1 MNQLFSQN
9 LRRLR
14 LEKKLT
20 QEQLANI
27 LGVSVQSV
35 SRWECGNTLPDVM
48 LLPVIARLYGVTVD
62 DLYRAD
68 AKGYPSYAQ
77 RLLAVYEASGRS
89 EDFLAAEQEFA
100 WRSPN
105 ELTADDLRSWG
116 VLYHYMM
123 QHSAAQAQ
131 QKLEQAMEH
140 PEVTEQVY
148 SSAAQQKIALFCDLG
163 KVHQETA
170 RYDQLLAANPG
181 DYRLWLLCTAAHE
194 FAEEYGKA
202 LEVVT
207 EGIEKFPQKASLYV
221 HAGDICRCL
230 KRYDEAFDRWHKAL
244 ELDGSHLD
252 AVYSMG
258 FCYEELEQYENA
270 YNVWTGLVRELDRRG
285 WVIERECPA
294 KMAANCA
301 KKIEHGT

>member
-1 MNQLFSQN
+1 MNSELFSQN

-14 LEKKLT
+14 LEKNLT

-48 LLPVIARLYGVTVD
+48 LLPIIARLYGVTVD
-62 DLYRAD
+62 DLYRED

-77 RLLAVYEASGRS
+77 RLLAVYEASGRT

-100 WRSPN
+100 RMSTS

-123 QHSAAQAQ
+123 QHSAVRAQR
-131 QKLEQAMEH
+131 KLEQAMQH
-140 PEVTEQVY
+140 PDVTEQVY
-148 SSAAQQKIALFCDLG
+148 SSAAQQKIALLCDLG
-163 KVHQETA
+163 KVHEETMY
-170 RYDQLLAANPG
+170 YDQQLAANPS

-194 FAEEYGKA
+194 FAEEYDKA
-202 LEVVT
+202 LNVVMN
-207 EGIEKFPQKASLYV
+207 GIERFPDKASLYV
-221 HAGDICRCL
+221 HAGDICRSL
-230 KRYDEAFDRWHKAL
+230 KRYEEAFTYWHKAL
-244 ELDGSHLD
+244 ELDNSYLH

-258 FCYEELEQYENA
+258 FCYEELEQYHEA
-270 YNVWTGLVRELDRRG
+270 YKVWTELVRELDRRG
-285 WVIERECPA
+285 LVIEREYPA
-294 KMAANCA
+294 QMADRCLKKMN
-301 KKIEHGT
+301 

>member
-1 MNQLFSQN
+1 MNNELFSQN

-14 LEKKLT
+14 LEKNLT

-48 LLPVIARLYGVTVD
+48 LLPEIARLYGVTVD
-62 DLYRAD
+62 DLYRAN

-89 EDFLAAEQEFA
+89 EDFIAAEQEFFRMSA
-100 WRSPN
+100 N

-123 QHSAAQAQ
+123 KHSAIQAQ
-131 QKLEQAMEH
+131 RKLEQAVQY
-140 PEVTEQVY
+140 PDVTEQVY
-148 SSAAQQKIALFCDLG
+148 SSAAQQKIALLCDQG
-163 KVHQETA
+163 KGHEEA
-170 RYDQLLAANPG
+170 MRYDQQLAANPA

-194 FAEEYGKA
+194 FAEEYDKA
-202 LEVVT
+202 LDVVT
-207 EGIEKFPQKASLYV
+207 NGIERFPDKASLYV
-221 HAGDICRCL
+221 HAGDICRSL
-230 KRYDEAFDRWHKAL
+230 KRYEEAFAHWHKAL
-244 ELDGSHLD
+244 ALDDSYLD

-258 FCYEELEQYENA
+258 FCYEELKQYQSA
-270 YNVWTGLVRELDRRG
+270 HKVWTELVRELDRRG
-285 WVIERECPA
+285 LVIEREYPA
-294 KMAANCA
+294 RMAENCA
-301 KKIEHGT
+301 KKIN